1 MGDRRRSKARPPHA
15 SSGDSDSG
23 EEALSFEEALTR
35 LEEVVERLE
44 GGELELES
52 ALVAFEE
59 GVALARRCAG
69 QLDDAEQ
76 RIETLVREGRQWM
89 LRPFEATEEGD

>member
-1 MGDRRRSKARPPHA
+1 MGDRRRSKARPRDA
-15 SSGDSDSG
+15 SRAGPESG

-35 LEEVVERLE
+35 LEDVVERLE

-76 RIETLVREGRQWM
+76 RIEALVREGRQWM
-89 LRPFEATEEGD
+89 VRPFEAAEEGD